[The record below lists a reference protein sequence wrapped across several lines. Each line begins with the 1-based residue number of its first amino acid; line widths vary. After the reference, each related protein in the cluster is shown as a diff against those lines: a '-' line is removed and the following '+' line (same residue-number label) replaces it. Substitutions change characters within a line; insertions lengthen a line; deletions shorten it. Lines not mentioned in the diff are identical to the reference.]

1 MAELPYTLLVPHTPE
16 DEAFDEVERAQQWKV
31 EDIVRRDAQI
41 AAMQFIQENDVI
53 ELGIMTLRKAFETG
67 YRAGIYAEKRTKSE

>member
-1 MAELPYTLLVPHTPE
+1 MTEE
-16 DEAFDEVERAQQWKV
+16 DEAFAEIERAQQWKV
-31 EDIVRRDAQI
+31 EDAVRRDAQI

-67 YRAGIYAEKRTKSE
+67 YRAGMYAEKRTKSE